1 MRAEEEEGN
10 EMKEGGREDKN
21 LKDWKREKKR
31 PNRRRCANSVLG
43 GDIFFMW
50 KGSFHYSVL
59 RHI

>member
-21 LKDWKREKKR
+21 LKDWKRKKR